1 LGRWKTPHQLAKIA
15 SKSELG
21 TALHLG
27 DQGIWVTYA
36 RGMHSKA
43 VREFKELCDEVC
55 CDFITWAV
63 ITAEEVLP
71 ILVFFFSNVL
81 TCLQYGES
89 MFGIPKPGD
98 EHDNADSDD
107 DDDGDIEASIQKE
120 LDAMKAPREKPT
132 TQLAFTPVSSGIE
145 CVFFMKTLAPV
156 DPVRLVRKI
165 CEDAEACPDP
175 RMRKCRYINRLT
187 PVVST
192 ERASD
197 NGIDRVARA
206 VLAPVF
212 KLKAEEGAAEQAEQ
226 QDESLKTVGD
236 EDGDGDGDGGKAYT
250 VSNLPLNLRGFKPFG
265 AVANCFVQ
273 YAIRHTVRNHNVFK
287 SDYVIKKIA
296 EMIDPK
302 HKVNLTNPDKVIL
315 VEVFQVRNLPPS
327 P

>member
-1 LGRWKTPHQLAKIA
+1 
-15 SKSELG
+15 
-21 TALHLG
+21 
-27 DQGIWVTYA
+27 
-36 RGMHSKA
+36 
-43 VREFKELCDEVC
+43 
-55 CDFITWAV
+55 
-63 ITAEEVLP
+63 
-71 ILVFFFSNVL
+71 
-81 TCLQYGES
+81 

-98 EHDNADSDD
+98 EHDNADGDDDD

-212 KLKAEEGAAEQAEQ
+212 TLKAEEGAAEQAEQ
-226 QDESLKTVGD
+226 KEEAAKTVGD
-236 EDGDGDGDGGKAYT
+236 DDGDDGKAYT
-250 VSNLPLNLRGFKPFG
+250 VSI
-265 AVANCFVQ
+265 C
-273 YAIRHTVRNHNVFK
+273 
-287 SDYVIKKIA
+287 
-296 EMIDPK
+296 
-302 HKVNLTNPDKVIL
+302 
-315 VEVFQVRNLPPS
+315 
-327 P
+327 